1 MPKHGKLK
9 DIKIQEIS
17 LVDLPANKTPFL
29 FFKRDGGSSTQAEK
43 AKKKINVSID
53 SDGTVGGTAISV
65 NGDKLKNLKS
75 FDFGF
80 YGDDPKSSIHASYS
94 VVAGTE
100 DGFSRTE
107 NYYLSKGEKNMDKKT
122 LKALQTYLGTEDID
136 FEKKVDNEEIEKA
149 LSLISE
155 HYKAD
160 FPEDLENA
168 VGVLAKIAVNSCK
181 EKDSEDVEKVG
192 AKFSKDAI
200 AKLKAVI
207 AAVEALK
214 AILPEGN
221 EETKKSSNADE
232 ASELVKQ
239 IAELKEAVVKLD
251 GSKKDDGNDN
261 KSSVEELTKVLKD
274 VSDRL
279 AAIENGG
286 AVKKSIEDQDNEDDN
301 NVQKGAGE
309 GGKKL
314 WPTLTG
320 QVEQKK

>member
-17 LVDLPANKTPFL
+17 LVDLPANKLPFL
-29 FFKRDGGSSTQAEK
+29 FFKRDGSNQAQTEK
-43 AKKKINVSID
+43 AKKKINVSIE
-53 SDGTVGGTAISV
+53 SDGTVGGTSISV

-107 NYYLSKGEKNMDKKT
+107 NYYLSKGENNMDSKI

-136 FEKKVDNEEIEKA
+136 FEKKVDNAEIEKA
-149 LSLISE
+149 LNLISE

-168 VGVLAKIAVNSCK
+168 VGVLVKIAASSCK
-181 EKDSEDVEKVG
+181 KENSEGVEKVG
-192 AKFSKDAI
+192 AKFSKDVI
-200 AKLKAVI
+200 AKLKAV
-207 AAVEALK
+207 VEAVDALK
-214 AILPEGN
+214 SILPDVKEG
-221 EETKKSSNADE
+221 TKKSGSTSE
-232 ASELVKQ
+232 TSELTKQ
-239 IAELKEAVVKLD
+239 IAELKEAVAKLD
-251 GSKKDDGNDN
+251 TGN
-261 KSSVEELTKVLKD
+261 KSDDKSGVDELTKTLKD

-279 AAIENGG
+279 AAIESGG
-286 AVKKSIEDQDNEDDN
+286 AVKKSIDDQDNDDDE

-314 WPTLTG
+314 WPTITG
-320 QVEQKK
+320 QGKQE